1 MHVLNDMYDNV
12 YESRK
17 MVKDFWIS
25 WDGVYWVKYDKMA
38 ALEKLI
44 FS

>member
-1 MHVLNDMYDNV
+1 MICMTMFMRVQKW
-12 YESRK
+12 SK
-17 MVKDFWIS
+17 TTIFWIS

-38 ALEKLI
+38 ASEELI